1 MFLYVTTVAEEKDIT
16 HNLRLPAVYPPQIAS
31 CIPLPQEL
39 RSLLF
44 CLSPMAPIQYTH
56 PISLNSF
63 FCQQVNI
70 KQECTEEMIQWLRAC
85 CSSRGP
91 KECTQHPS
99 QWLTIA
105 SNSSFRVP
113 FGHLHR
119 CIHTNYRYVCMC
131 AYMFKT
137 HQEARFWD
145 LQCLCALLFSSFP
158 WAFRV
163 IVNLSFLHRKWAL
176 GNGGLWYAQLLGG
189 RERIWKSVSWCRKDS
204 HPMPFPPNWSDN
216 SELTLLRE
224 ASGRREQM
232 RRCDVGCSD
241 QHRAKSKMTA
251 QPISFP
257 VASKKW
263 QHQRAQTE
271 DSGHIVPLDW
281 GWIRFLSTCFFSLLN
296 STAWHCAGP
305 CASCSWWGKWGGRVC
320 WEQAEQLASLVAFL
334 LEFSFG
340 YAVVKSWV
348 LWDSAL
354 RLLSQNI
361 LSIALW
367 TLMDELWK
375 SEASGRP
382 GNCPSF
388 LFKQIRKI
396 KPVVIISISGQP
408 NRTWNNLGGGPLG
421 IPTGHYLD
429 SINWY
434 GSLVL
439 IMALTILWMVVLGLY

>member
-1 MFLYVTTVAEEKDIT
+1 
-16 HNLRLPAVYPPQIAS
+16 
-31 CIPLPQEL
+31 
-39 RSLLF
+39 
-44 CLSPMAPIQYTH
+44 
-56 PISLNSF
+56 
-63 FCQQVNI
+63 
-70 KQECTEEMIQWLRAC
+70 
-85 CSSRGP
+85 
-91 KECTQHPS
+91 
-99 QWLTIA
+99 
-105 SNSSFRVP
+105 
-113 FGHLHR
+113 
-119 CIHTNYRYVCMC
+119 MC

-271 DSGHIVPLDW
+271 DSGHIVLLDL

-320 WEQAEQLASLVAFL
+320 WEQAEQLASPCGISTWIFVWLCCCEIL
-334 LEFSFG
+334 G
-340 YAVVKSWV
+340 
-348 LWDSAL
+348 AL
-354 RLLSQNI
+354 RLSSKATESEHFIHCSVNSDGRAMEIRGVWETRQLSQ
-361 LSIALW
+361 LSL
-367 TLMDELWK
+367 
-375 SEASGRP
+375 
-382 GNCPSF
+382 
-388 LFKQIRKI
+388 
-396 KPVVIISISGQP
+396 
-408 NRTWNNLGGGPLG
+408 
-421 IPTGHYLD
+421 
-429 SINWY
+429 
-434 GSLVL
+434 
-439 IMALTILWMVVLGLY
+439 